1 MFDCRTAILLV
12 AFGGVLQS
20 LTGVQKS
27 QIDHLF
33 RGTGV
38 FQTFRT
44 LAARFKTEELRVN
57 EATLKGLIG
66 LGLRAHQR
74 KSSMAN

>member
-1 MFDCRTAILLV
+1 MLV
-12 AFGGVLQS
+12 AFGSVLQS

-33 RGTGV
+33 RGTDV

-44 LAARFKTEELRVN
+44 LAAQFKTEELRVN
-57 EATLKGLIG
+57 EATLKDLIG
-66 LGLRAHQR
+66 VGMRAHQW

>member
-1 MFDCRTAILLV
+1 MLV

-20 LTGVQKS
+20 LTGFWKS
-27 QIDHLF
+27 RIDHLF

-44 LAARFKTEELRVN
+44 LAAQFKIEELRVN

-66 LGLRAHQR
+66 VGLRAHQW